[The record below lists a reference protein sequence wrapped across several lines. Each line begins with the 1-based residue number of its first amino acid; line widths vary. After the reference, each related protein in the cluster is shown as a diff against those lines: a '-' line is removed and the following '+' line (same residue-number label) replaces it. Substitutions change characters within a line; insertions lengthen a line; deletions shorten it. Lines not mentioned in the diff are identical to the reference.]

1 MYLSTPQRSE
11 SKVFNV
17 LTVVA
22 GIETMVR
29 MSSWERR
36 EEESGNKN
44 KRPFGDWQGVTW
56 HVFLAVLLIPS
67 FKSCFFSHAVLPAF
81 TDNVAHRPPETML
94 KNTAKEIIVIKSLFL
109 IQYVYL

>member
-1 MYLSTPQRSE
+1 MSLSTPKRFESE
-11 SKVFNV
+11 VSND

-44 KRPFGDWQGVTW
+44 KRPFGDWQGVT
-56 HVFLAVLLIPS
+56 
-67 FKSCFFSHAVLPAF
+67 
-81 TDNVAHRPPETML
+81 
-94 KNTAKEIIVIKSLFL
+94 
-109 IQYVYL
+109 